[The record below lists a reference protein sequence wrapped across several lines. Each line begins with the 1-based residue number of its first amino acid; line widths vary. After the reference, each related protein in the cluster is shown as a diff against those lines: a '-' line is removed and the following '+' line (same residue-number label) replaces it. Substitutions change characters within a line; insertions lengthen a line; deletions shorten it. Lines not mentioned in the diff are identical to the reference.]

1 MIDTNTYCVILAGG
15 VGRRFWPMS
24 RINRPKQFL
33 DILGTGK
40 TLFRQTY
47 ERMAKVVNHQNILV
61 VTLADYVDMVKTQ
74 VPELDNSQIITEP
87 YRRDT
92 APCIALA
99 AHILLKRDPQAR
111 MIVAPSDH
119 LILDEAAFF
128 AVIEKGVRFVLQCDD
143 LLTIGIK
150 PFRPE
155 TGYGYIQVLPDSPD
169 EPLPE
174 GFGRVKAFTEKP
186 DLEVARIFLESGDFY
201 WNSGIFFWSAGAIL
215 TAFGLWAPEMSELFE
230 QFSGQLCTPDHEI
243 ALEQLYSRCKV
254 QSIDYAIMEK
264 ADNVYMMEAE
274 FGWSDL
280 GTWSALYER
289 LPHDE
294 KENAI
299 SGDKIFSFNNS
310 NCLIKVDHDKV
321 AIVEGMN
328 NHVVV
333 LSGDTLLI
341 CRKSEEQ
348 AIKGFV
354 KDVKIK
360 LGKDW
365 L

>member
-1 MIDTNTYCVILAGG
+1 MMDSKTYCVILAGG
-15 VGRRFWPMS
+15 IGRRFWPLS

-47 ERMAKVVNHQNILV
+47 ERMAKVFDSQNILV
-61 VTLADYVDMVKTQ
+61 VTQSHYVALVKEQ
-74 VPELDNSQIITEP
+74 VPELECSQIIAEP
-87 YRRDT
+87 YQRDT
-92 APCIALA
+92 APCIALV
-99 AHILLKRDPQAR
+99 AHILLKRDPNAR

-119 LILDEAAFF
+119 LILDEPAFF
-128 AVIEKGVRFVLQCDD
+128 EVLKKGVDFITGCED

-150 PFRPE
+150 PYRPE
-155 TGYGYIQVLPDSPD
+155 TGYGYIQVSSSTPE

-174 GFGRVKAFTEKP
+174 GFGKVKIFTEKP
-186 DLEVARIFLESGDFY
+186 DIEVARIFLESGDFY
-201 WNSGIFFWSAGAIL
+201 WNSGIFFWSASAIL
-215 TAFGLWAPEMSELFE
+215 TAFTLWSPEISDLFDRY
-230 QFSGQLCTPDHEI
+230 SGQLDTPRQED
-243 ALEQLYSRCKV
+243 ALEQLYSLCKY

-264 ADNVYMMEAE
+264 ADNVYMIQAE

-280 GTWSALYER
+280 GTWSAMYER

-294 KENAI
+294 QQNAL
-299 SGDKIFSFNNS
+299 SGDKVFSFNNS
-310 NCLIKVDHDKV
+310 NCLIRVDNDKI
-321 AIVEGMN
+321 AIVEGMD
-328 NHVVV
+328 NHIVV

-341 CRKSEEQ
+341 CRQSEEQ

-354 KDVKIK
+354 KDVKLK
-360 LGKDW
+360 LGKEW